1 MSDTRAAVIEP
12 VLKQHY
18 EDIERVFMMRGTA
31 KTLNTKGVFD
41 ERIVVAGTHRCY
53 VFQVGGKLEFDV
65 HYMDIISL
73 STTTRARVR
82 IEYRPPNSTDPKK
95 TNELVIQ
102 PSSFAS
108 FDIDFFVQAV
118 CQAYQSNF
126 TGMPRDLKFKL
137 EISPDAR
144 KQQILNGIAIP
155 GINMILF
162 TLHPNSVPKNWYT
175 HTLQMSTRAAE
186 DLCVLIAQCVTITT
200 HHHKRTLCGTWRT
213 CFTTMTCKYMDWI
226 FRYITACSL
235 NRLT

>member
-1 MSDTRAAVIEP
+1 VSNTDSFFLAAVIEP

-31 KTLNTKGVFD
+31 KTLNTKGTFD

-65 HYMDIISL
+65 HYMDIVSL
-73 STTTRARVR
+73 STPTRARAR

-118 CQAYQSNF
+118 CQSYQSNF
-126 TGMPRDLKFKL
+126 IGMPRDLKFKL
-137 EISPDAR
+137 EIEPEAR
-144 KQQILNGIAIP
+144 KQQLLNGIAIP
-155 GINMILF
+155 G
-162 TLHPNSVPKNWYT
+162 
-175 HTLQMSTRAAE
+175 
-186 DLCVLIAQCVTITT
+186 
-200 HHHKRTLCGTWRT
+200 
-213 CFTTMTCKYMDWI
+213 
-226 FRYITACSL
+226 
-235 NRLT
+235 NRLHS